1 MKPRGQSQTT
11 PLSNKSFGFDILLGQ
26 GASKTSAMS
35 LANKDLLNC
44 PTLTPKK
51 NFTISASGFK
61 GSELSL
67 AVSSSVRRFNDWN
80 SRNRRKSQH
89 IWASWIC
96 GGHIFSIEFN
106 SICGS
111 CTLETSKIEVLSPV
125 SLKPS
130 PTSLIWR
137 IPYPHF
143 QTRNQTPK
151 VQEERFS
158 RSASCSQE
166 TTQLLGPTVGN
177 PVKDADTH
185 RKDVTKDLQYSPPP
199 AMFWLRSVGAELLS
213 VRSLL
218 VDMSCIV
225 MV

>member
-89 IWASWIC
+89 VWASWIC

-111 CTLETSKIEVLSPV
+111 CTLGTSKIEVLSPV

-130 PTSLIWR
+130 TLWS
-137 IPYPHF
+137 
-143 QTRNQTPK
+143 
-151 VQEERFS
+151 
-158 RSASCSQE
+158 
-166 TTQLLGPTVGN
+166 
-177 PVKDADTH
+177 ADTA
-185 RKDVTKDLQYSPPP
+185 DMANPLSPLPNPESNTKGAGRTVQPFSFLQPGNDPTPWSDCGKPCKGCGYP
-199 AMFWLRSVGAELLS
+199 
-213 VRSLL
+213 
-218 VDMSCIV
+218 
-225 MV
+225 